1 VSGLILLVLLGVL
14 VAFGFTRVRRR
25 MNMNVTSRH
34 WIGAIL
40 VVVIVSLILWASTT
54 GHHCPGAGLLSR

>member
-54 GHHCPGAGLLSR
+54 GHH

>member
-1 VSGLILLVLLGVL
+1 MQGLIVLVLLGVL

-25 MNMNVTSRH
+25 MNLRVTSKH

-40 VVVIVSLILWASTT
+40 VVVFAALILWANSHA
-54 GHHCPGAGLLSR
+54 HH

>member
-1 VSGLILLVLLGVL
+1 MGGLILLVLLGVL

-25 MNMNVTSRH
+25 MNMNVTSKH

-40 VVVIVSLILWASTT
+40 VVVFIALILWANSH
-54 GHHCPGAGLLSR
+54 GHH

>member
-1 VSGLILLVLLGVL
+1 MGALILLVLIGVL

-25 MNMNVTSRH
+25 MNMNVTARH

-40 VVVIVSLILWASTT
+40 VVVIASLILWANA
-54 GHHCPGAGLLSR
+54 HH